1 MISAKWFLI
10 VAIIFM
16 VAWIISVVLTVMG
29 INQDSFKDND
39 DEDDFFN
46 E

>member
-1 MISAKWFLI
+1 MISAKWLLI
-10 VAIIFM
+10 VAVIFI

-39 DEDDFFN
+39 DEDDFFKD
-46 E
+46 

>member
-1 MISAKWFLI
+1 MISAKWLLI

-16 VAWIISVVLTVMG
+16 MAWIISVVLTVMG

-39 DEDDFFN
+39 DEDDFF
-46 E
+46 

>member
-1 MISAKWFLI
+1 MISAKWLLI
-10 VAIIFM
+10 VAVIFM

-39 DEDDFFN
+39 DEDDFFKD
-46 E
+46 

>member
-1 MISAKWFLI
+1 MISAKWLLI

-39 DEDDFFN
+39 DEDDFFKD
-46 E
+46 

>member
-1 MISAKWFLI
+1 MISAKWLLI

-16 VAWIISVVLTVMG
+16 VAWFISVLLTVMG
-29 INQDSFKDND
+29 INKDSFKDD
-39 DEDDFFN
+39 DDDDDFFN

>member
-1 MISAKWFLI
+1 MISAKWLLI

>member
-1 MISAKWFLI
+1 MISAKWLLI

-29 INQDSFKDND
+29 INQDSFTDD
-39 DEDDFFN
+39 DEDEFFKD
-46 E
+46 